1 MAKQRKPTTKKEL
14 EQDEALKQN
23 LDKATE
29 RTAAASGQDAAN
41 KYQLAAQKGAELLQR
56 SNKRRDYE
64 SDKGRKRYN
73 TMMHPDLK
81 QKLNET
87 AAGLKVSVPDL
98 IEEIL
103 CKQLGIKP
111 PSE

>member
-1 MAKQRKPTTKKEL
+1 MAKKRTSKINQLTDEEAL
-14 EQDEALKQN
+14 EQN
-23 LDKATE
+23 VRNATE

-81 QKLNET
+81 QKLNEV
-87 AAGLKVSVPDL
+87 AKGLGVSVPDL
-98 IEEIL
+98 IEEII

-111 PSE
+111 PSEG